1 MTGLTLATRGY
12 ILPPLEYTFVESGI
26 DENFSGPTITAVQEL
41 QPATLS
47 GKSVKPGTTVDNL
60 DTPQMSADE
69 VKPEVDATSLKP
81 TIIDPT
87 EC

>member
-1 MTGLTLATRGY
+1 MTGITLATRGY
-12 ILPPLEYTFVESGI
+12 ILPPLEGTFIESGV
-26 DENFSGPTITAVQEL
+26 DDNFSGPTITSVEEL

-47 GKSVKPGTTVDNL
+47 GKSVKPGTTVEPTDK
-60 DTPQMSADE
+60 PQISADD
-69 VKPEVDATSLKP
+69 VKPEVDAASIKP